1 MLCQNCRNLLPRSA
15 IDSSR
20 AFFSLSN
27 ADVPDAGRISDK
39 RNLDGGG
46 RDALW
51 DKAEREIKNSLDQGG
66 TKRCS
71 AVATLHENLSFGRK
85 S

>member
-1 MLCQNCRNLLPRSA
+1 MLCQNCQNLLPRSA

-20 AFFSLSN
+20 TFFSLSN
-27 ADVPDAGRISDK
+27 ADVPDAGRREGGVPDAGRISDK

-51 DKAEREIKNSLDQGG
+51 DKAEREIKNNLD
-66 TKRCS
+66 
-71 AVATLHENLSFGRK
+71 
-85 S
+85 